1 MVNHQFMRLSQG
13 QLNLL
18 TTCPRKFQ
26 HSYLEKLASP
36 PSPQQQEKTI
46 WASQFHLLMQ
56 QRELGLPIE
65 CLLKGNKELQQ
76 AIRSLINAAPD
87 LLQSHG
93 KIGRAAEH
101 HRTLHFGNYLLVVIY
116 DLLVIND
123 NTAQILD
130 WKTYLKPENKDE
142 LAQDWQ
148 TRLYLY
154 ILAETSSYIPE
165 DISMTYWFVKL
176 PTEPQS
182 LTITYTSQEHQKT
195 QQDLTNWLQKL
206 DDWQESYLKEG
217 HNFPQVPE
225 GSRKCRYCNF
235 ASRCQRIPE
244 SQEDLIS
251 NNRKISVNEIDGINC
266 EKSVLDH
273 CSGRIVIFIFLWR

>member
-36 PSPQQQEKTI
+36 PSPQQQEKNV
-46 WASQFHLLMQ
+46 WGSQFHLLMQ

-65 CLLKGNKELQQ
+65 YLLKGNQELQQ
-76 AIRSLINAAPD
+76 AINSLVNAAPA
-87 LLQSHG
+87 LLQSHE
-93 KIGRAAEH
+93 IMGRAAEH
-101 HRTLHFGNYLLVVIY
+101 YRTLHFANYLLVVIY
-116 DLLVIND
+116 DLLVIN
-123 NTAQILD
+123 NHTAQIID
-130 WKTYLKPENKDE
+130 WKTYPKPENQKKI
-142 LAQDWQ
+142 AQDWQ

-182 LTITYTSQEHQKT
+182 FTITYTSQDHQKT

-206 DDWQESYLKEG
+206 DNWQESYLKEG
-217 HNFPQVPE
+217 DDFPQVLE
-225 GSRKCRYCNF
+225 GSPKCRYCNF

-251 NNRKISVNEIDGINC
+251 NDWKILVNEID
-266 EKSVLDH
+266 EVSL
-273 CSGRIVIFIFLWR
+273 